1 VRVHERKRGARLEP
15 ATVVP
20 VFFAPNVAPHPRA
33 LDFPWLLLSRTT
45 KPTAPLNLTGDIELV
60 VSMLMTT
67 IDNRLNPA
75 LHRKG
80 NAAVTF
86 DSLSCAKPVVEASVA
101 KTTVLS
107 IAVTVITVL
116 NVSLVNYQ
124 HRTTPRPVSLTELV
138 SIRAAASLL
147 FVPVH
152 VRKRGDHLKSATP
165 AQLFF
170 FAPGRTL
177 KIPWPC

>member
-1 VRVHERKRGARLEP
+1 MSESGELASNPPRLCQFFLPPTLHQTPRG
-15 ATVVP
+15 
-20 VFFAPNVAPHPRA
+20 

-86 DSLSCAKPVVEASVA
+86 DSLSYAKPVVEASVA
-101 KTTVLS
+101 KTTVVS
-107 IAVTVITVL
+107 VAVTVMTVL
-116 NVSLVNYQ
+116 NVSLVSYQ

-165 AQLFF
+165 AQVFF
-170 FAPGRTL
+170 FAPGRTV